1 MMYCYL
7 KEGRQHGGRRYVY
20 ALLCKIKSIF
30 RGKRMKFHCCKRA
43 ACILILRGSRVLQKM
58 HGRRSWDVDGSSSH
72 SHVARVHEP
81 KLRFE
86 YRNISLIIPLRIVFF
101 FNCFFFKDQFE
112 CKHKAWLSPRGS
124 VIKTN
129 FSMQQKK
136 QQSSH
141 SPFPHVPVVQTLET
155 GLSTEEF
162 TIQQIRV

>member
-1 MMYCYL
+1 
-7 KEGRQHGGRRYVY
+7 
-20 ALLCKIKSIF
+20 
-30 RGKRMKFHCCKRA
+30 
-43 ACILILRGSRVLQKM
+43 M

-86 YRNISLIIPLRIVFF
+86 YRNISLIIPLRIVFSLIVF
-101 FNCFFFKDQFE
+101 LRISLNVTIRRD
-112 CKHKAWLSPRGS
+112 RS

-141 SPFPHVPVVQTLET
+141 PPFPHVPVVQTLET